1 MDKGWL
7 RARRGEDD
15 SLEVWAPGWRLEAR
29 ALPLLPLTLAIGF
42 LYSPA
47 PIVLR
52 ALGALALGAVAI
64 VCQRLTRIGLRI
76 TANAVTI
83 VNLRGSYWVP
93 WRDFMGFV
101 GERSSEDGRCVLVRK
116 SGDPIPLSG
125 SLDAERMNPEG
136 EEGDLSAIDEL
147 NRAVDRFRR
156 EITHGPV
163 IAIPPV
169 SPGARRLSAAG

>member
-1 MDKGWL
+1 MDQGWL
-7 RARRGEDD
+7 RARRGDDD
-15 SLEVWAPGWRLEAR
+15 SLEVWAPGWRLESR
-29 ALPLLPLTLAIGF
+29 ALPLLPLILAIGF
-42 LYSPA
+42 LYFPA
-47 PIVLR
+47 PVVLR
-52 ALGALALGAVAI
+52 ALGAIALGGVAL

-93 WRDFMGFV
+93 WRDFIGFV
-101 GERSSEDGRCVLVRK
+101 GERSSQDGRCVLVRK
-116 SGDPIPLSG
+116 SGEPVSLSG
-125 SLDAERMNPEG
+125 SLDAEALNPYG

-156 EITHGPV
+156 EITHEPV
-163 IAIPPV
+163 IAIPSV